1 MNNWFSRHL
10 DCPDKGFAFSSH
22 PMTCFVL
29 RHHVDG
35 VHTVVHPCCASPNW
49 NRLGML
55 WPWTW
60 GCGGWQI
67 VTYIFLPLTH
77 PHLGC
82 LETPPSTLFKMLPT
96 FFPAFTQ
103 GTPYLE
109 DPPRSKWHV
118 VWRAHPKKLHLQRN
132 SLLYILEGFTVLPSK
147 CNLTLWT
154 PLQNSR
160 GPEVTH
166 WKVPIFQVSGKC
178 NFI

>member
-35 VHTVVHPCCASPNW
+35 VHTVVHPCCASPKW

-82 LETPPSTLFKMLPT
+82 LETPPSTLFKMLP
-96 FFPAFTQ
+96 FSPVFTQ
-103 GTPYLE
+103 GTPYLG
-109 DPPRSKWHV
+109 DPPRSKWHFESFCV
-118 VWRAHPKKLHLQRN
+118 TGSSQEIASSKKIITFRK
-132 SLLYILEGFTVLPSK
+132 VLPPK
-147 CNLTLWT
+147 CNLTLWM

-160 GPEVTH
+160 GPEVTN
-166 WKVPIFQVSGKC
+166 WKMPIFQVSGKC